1 MVAYLLPYPA
11 APGLIPSIPPK
22 NSEENIVNVAE
33 VNQRRWF
40 EESEQLLENVDR
52 THYKKISKWNKTNKI
67 KKKKNKLFNQIFSSG
82 RVVIEHVNGILK
94 AMVILKR
101 SS

>member
-52 THYKKISKWNKTNKI
+52 THYKKISK
-67 KKKKNKLFNQIFSSG
+67 
-82 RVVIEHVNGILK
+82 
-94 AMVILKR
+94 
-101 SS
+101 